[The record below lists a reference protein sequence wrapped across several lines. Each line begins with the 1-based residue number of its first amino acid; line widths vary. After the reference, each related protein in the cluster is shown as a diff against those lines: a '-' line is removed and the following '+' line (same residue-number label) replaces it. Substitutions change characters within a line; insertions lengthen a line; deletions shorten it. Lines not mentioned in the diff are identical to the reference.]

1 MEQVDTTVF
10 LPSEKGFIKVIARPP
25 GVNNFIEVTIAI
37 SDILSYYTIPNNI
50 DYSKMRC
57 RAKDQD
63 GNYYELTVKGDSS
76 LIEDNIKLR
85 RLPTDLEPENK

>member
-1 MEQVDTTVF
+1 MEQVNTTVF
-10 LPSEKGFIKVIARPP
+10 LPSEKGYIKVIARPP
-25 GVNNFIEVTIAI
+25 SVNNFIEVTIAI

-57 RAKDQD
+57 RTKDQE

-76 LIEDNIKLR
+76 LLEDNINLRKLT
-85 RLPTDLEPENK
+85 TDLEPEKK